1 LTKQDIRGLGIR
13 LDVLE
18 ATKPVDEADQQN
30 LDQNIR
36 HVKRVL
42 IEHEV
47 QSPNDQAADS

>member
-1 LTKQDIRGLGIR
+1 MTKQDIRGLGIR

-18 ATKPVDEADQQN
+18 AAKPVDEADQQN

-42 IEHEV
+42 TKHEAQPQE
-47 QSPNDQAADS
+47 QSNAD